1 MEKNIREKFYYKTI
15 KNYIKCKDFQAIQ
28 ISIQKILKFKIFFI
42 SKISKCF

>member
-28 ISIQKILKFKIFFI
+28 NSKFKIFFI